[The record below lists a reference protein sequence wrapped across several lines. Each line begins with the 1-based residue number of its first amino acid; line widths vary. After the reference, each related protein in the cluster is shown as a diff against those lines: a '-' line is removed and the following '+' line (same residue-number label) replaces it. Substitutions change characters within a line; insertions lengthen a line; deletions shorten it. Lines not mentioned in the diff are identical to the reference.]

1 MGNSIIGEKWHNA
14 TSSDIANIDQLISA
28 KTAQL
33 NQATTLLS
41 EALTAIQLCNNSSWG
56 CVSKSGRH
64 ISTWRDQRDANAP
77 LVERYKNELL
87 DLTTRRDQL
96 VRQMG
101 DVAVATQ
108 VTAVAEK
115 AIAEAESVQTAS
127 TAKKVLLYGGIGLI
141 VIIGGIIAY
150 KLIKRK

>member
-14 TSSDIANIDQLISA
+14 TTSDVASIDALISA
-28 KTAQL
+28 KTIQL
-33 NQATTLLS
+33 NEATTLLS
-41 EALTAIQLCNNSSWG
+41 QALTAIALSNNSSWG
-56 CVSKSGRH
+56 CVNKSGRH
-64 ISTWRDQRDANAP
+64 ISTWRDQRDDNAP
-77 LVERYKNELL
+77 LVERYKNELI
-87 DLTTRRDQL
+87 DLQARRAQL
-96 VRQMG
+96 VKEMG

-115 AIAEAESVQTAS
+115 AIAEAESVQTTS
-127 TAKKVLLYGGIGLI
+127 NAKKILIYGGIALA

>member
-14 TSSDIANIDQLISA
+14 TASDIAGIDQLISA
-28 KTAQL
+28 KTTQL
-33 NQATTLLS
+33 NEATTLLS
-41 EALTAIQLCNNSSWG
+41 QALTAIQLCNNSSWG
-56 CVSKSGRH
+56 CVNKSGRH

-96 VRQMG
+96 VKQMG

-115 AIAEAESVQTAS
+115 AIAEAESVQTTS
-127 TAKKVLLYGGIGLI
+127 TAKKVLLYGGIGLA